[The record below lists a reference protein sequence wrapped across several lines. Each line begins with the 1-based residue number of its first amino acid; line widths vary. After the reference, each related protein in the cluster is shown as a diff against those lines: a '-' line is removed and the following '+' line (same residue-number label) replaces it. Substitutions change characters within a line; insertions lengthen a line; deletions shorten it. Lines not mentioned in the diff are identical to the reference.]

1 MDIQTQ
7 FAEAASNKANWEK
20 VRSSTGD
27 KSYTA
32 DAFRMLMEKIIEEH
46 KLTPDHIQKEDDWR
60 TALNAVA
67 NGIAGVSSD
76 QDASDLEK
84 SSWTYKMQTD
94 DQAILAKAKMANEFA
109 SDMLAK
115 SRELASTG
123 DRSVGLSETET
134 EKPVKDYHL

>member
-1 MDIQTQ
+1 
-7 FAEAASNKANWEK
+7 
-20 VRSSTGD
+20 
-27 KSYTA
+27 
-32 DAFRMLMEKIIEEH
+32 
-46 KLTPDHIQKEDDWR
+46 
-60 TALNAVA
+60 
-67 NGIAGVSSD
+67 
-76 QDASDLEK
+76 
-84 SSWTYKMQTD
+84 MQTD

>member
-1 MDIQTQ
+1 
-7 FAEAASNKANWEK
+7 
-20 VRSSTGD
+20 
-27 KSYTA
+27 
-32 DAFRMLMEKIIEEH
+32 MEKIIEEH
-46 KLTPDHIQKEDDWR
+46 KLTPDNIQKEDDWR